1 MLTRPFAPFRPR
13 PVRRTEVR
21 KSADAEVILELAAE
35 TPISIK
41 TLRRAGRVINA
52 GPPRLRVLNREK
64 AET

>member
-21 KSADAEVILELAAE
+21 KSADADAILELAEE
-35 TPISIK
+35 TPISVK
-41 TLRRAGRVINA
+41 ALRRAGRVISS
-52 GPPRLRVLNREK
+52 GTPRLKVLNREK